1 MDKTR
6 HIDEWKYRRIGILY
20 ACSLFIITFS
30 SCDLFSTR
38 TPAAPDLGST
48 FIWTPAA
55 TPNYLLDDF
64 KGALAVL
71 DATNYTKCFISAKDS
86 SVTGENLVFSFTPR
100 SGIDA
105 AKRVIFDSWT
115 TQSEQNFLTKLRA
128 SLTANPRL
136 TVTLSNI
143 QINQTNSNSATMNA
157 DYLILMPTQSNS
169 SIPASING
177 SLTFQV
183 VLVTTEQATK
193 EWRIVNWTDFAL
205 SQGKLD
211 TFTDL
216 KVQLS
221 S

>member
-1 MDKTR
+1 M
-6 HIDEWKYRRIGILY
+6 GILY
-20 ACSLFIITFS
+20 ASLILTFSFS

-38 TPAAPDLGST
+38 TPATPDLGST

-71 DATNYTKCFISAKDS
+71 DATNYTKCFISVKDS
-86 SVTGENLVFSFTPR
+86 SVTGDKPVFTFTPR

-143 QINQTNSNSATMNA
+143 QINQTNSNSATIDA
-157 DYLILMPTQSNS
+157 DYLILLPTQSNS
-169 SIPASING
+169 SIPASISG
-177 SLTFQV
+177 SLIFQV

-205 SQGKLD
+205 SQGSLD

>member
-1 MDKTR
+1 MDV
-6 HIDEWKYRRIGILY
+6 WKYKRMGIPYVCL
-20 ACSLFIITFS
+20 LFVLILS

-38 TPAAPDLGST
+38 TPASPDLGST

-55 TPNYLLDDF
+55 TPSYLLDDF

-86 SVTGENLVFSFTPR
+86 SVTGESFVFSFTPR

-128 SLTANPRL
+128 SLTTNPRL
-136 TVTLSNI
+136 TITLSNI
-143 QINQTNSNSATMNA
+143 QINQTNSNSATINA
-157 DYLILMPTQSNS
+157 DYLLLLPTQSNS
-169 SIPASING
+169 AIPASING
-177 SLTFQV
+177 SLIFQV

-193 EWRIVNWTDFAL
+193 EWRIVNWADFAL
-205 SQGKLD
+205 IQGTLD